1 MKEAKMMIQTFL
13 SKTAAAVNDWVDLN
27 VKARISTN
35 NGVYEAMRYT
45 LLTGGKSLRAALF
58 IATYNLER
66 AFHGN
71 MSRHPVLPYAAAV
84 EMAHA
89 YSLIHDDLP
98 SMDNDDY
105 RRGKPS
111 NHKVFGEANAVLAG
125 DGLLTLAALIFASTR
140 DNIPPNRKLVAL
152 TTLLEAL
159 GPDGMVGGQYLD
171 INYSAREVQGD
182 IENLLEITHT
192 QKTALFISASVSCG
206 AILAGFNAGEV
217 EAFSQYGR
225 DIGLAFQIIDDI
237 LDAKSAEKGKLTYP
251 SVYGIKKSRALAAEY
266 IETAKR
272 QLQKINK
279 DTAVL
284 SELADFIYD
293 RTA

>member
-1 MKEAKMMIQTFL
+1 MMIQNYL
-13 SKTAAAVNDWVDLN
+13 SKTASAVKDWISLN
-27 VKARISTN
+27 VKAGLSYN
-35 NGVYEAMRYT
+35 SGVYDAMRYT
-45 LLTGGKSLRAALF
+45 LLSGGKSLRAALL
-58 IATYNLER
+58 IAAYNLEKV
-66 AFHGN
+66 FHGN
-71 MSRHPVLPYAAAV
+71 IARHPALPYAAAV

-125 DGLLTLAALIFASTR
+125 DGLLTQAALIFASTR
-140 DNIPPNRKLVAL
+140 DNIPPNRKLVAI

-171 INYSAREVQGD
+171 VNYAAGAKPD
-182 IENLLEITHT
+182 NIEELLTITHT

-206 AILAGFNAGEV
+206 AVLAGCSAGEI
-217 EAFSQYGR
+217 EALSQYGKN
-225 DIGLAFQIIDDI
+225 IGLAFQIIDDL
-237 LDAKSAEKGKLTYP
+237 LDAKSEGVDKEEGKLTYP
-251 SVYGIKKSRALAAEY
+251 SVFGVKKSRALAAEH

-284 SELADFIYD
+284 SGLADFIYD